1 MLGTVW
7 LDLRYAARM
16 FLKSPGFTA
25 VALLALALGIG
36 ANTAIFSV
44 VHAVLL
50 RSMPYAEPERLA
62 VLWETSRQRINR
74 RNVLSPANF
83 VELRDQAK
91 SFESMAAFYDW
102 RFNLT
107 GAGEPVEVPVQV
119 TTGNLFSVLGA
130 QAALGRTYTQEDVET
145 NRDDVA
151 VLSYGFWQAQF
162 GGARDVVG
170 KTVAINGEQLEI
182 IGVMPPEFRWF
193 IKENSRG
200 GKPAS
205 MWVPT
210 SLQVTRGRYI
220 QAVGRLRAGASFEEA
235 SAEMGTI
242 TARLEQQSP
251 DYNAAMGVALIPL
264 REQLAGELKTS
275 LMILLGAVGFVLLIA
290 CANVANLQLARA
302 ASRSKEIA
310 IRAAL
315 GAGRARV
322 IRQLLTESVI
332 LAVAGGLL
340 GLGIAA
346 WGVDAL
352 TALSPPNLIAAGE
365 VRVSLPVLGFTFVV
379 SLVTGI
385 VFGLMPALE
394 AARFDP
400 NDALKE
406 SGRGSTGGPRG
417 RRLRSAF
424 VVAQVAL
431 ALVLLVGA
439 GLMIKSFS
447 RLQAVDPGFD
457 PKNLLTMRVDL
468 PATKYE
474 EDEQIVAFYRQATER
489 LATLPG
495 VSSATAINYL
505 PFYSGLGARTSFHI
519 DGREAA
525 RPGEEPSTDV
535 RVTDENYFRTLNVP
549 LLRGRNFTPQEAAE
563 KRPVVI
569 ISEALAR
576 KYFPGEDPLGR
587 RIAVEMEENPP
598 MLEIIGIVGDVRYDK
613 LDGEL
618 YPMVYQTPP
627 QLAYRAMT
635 FVVRTGG
642 DPLSLADAVRREV
655 QSIDRDLP
663 LADVRTLESWIGESV
678 SRTRFGMLLLTIFA
692 GVALLLAAVG
702 IYGVMSYTVAQ
713 RTHEI
718 GIRMALGARG
728 ADIVRV
734 VVRQGMLLALIGIAV
749 GTTGAL
755 LLTRVISGLLYGVSA
770 TDPLTF
776 AAVALTL
783 GASALLACYVP
794 ARRAARVDPMV
805 ALRYE

>member
-1 MLGTVW
+1 MFGTVW
-7 LDLRYAARM
+7 QDVRYAARM

-50 RSMPYAEPERLA
+50 RSLPYGEPERLA
-62 VLWETSRQRINR
+62 VVWETSSR
-74 RNVLSPANF
+74 RATRHNVTSPANF
-83 VELRDQAK
+83 VELRDQTK

-107 GAGEPVEVPVQV
+107 GAGDPVEVPAQV

-130 QAALGRTYTQEDVET
+130 QAALGRTYTQEEVEAGNT
-145 NRDDVA
+145 NVA
-151 VLSYGFWQAQF
+151 VLSHGFWQSQL
-162 GGARDVVG
+162 GGARDVLG
-170 KTVAINGEQLEI
+170 KTVSINGEPVEI

-193 IKENSRG
+193 VKENSRG
-200 GKPAS
+200 GKPAA

-210 SLQVTRGRYI
+210 SFQITRGRYI
-220 QAVGRLRAGASFEEA
+220 QAVGRLRPGVSLDEA
-235 SAEMGTI
+235 RAEVQTVA
-242 TARLEQQSP
+242 ARLEQQAP
-251 DYNAAMGVALIPL
+251 DYNAGLGVALVPV
-264 REQLAGELKTS
+264 REQLAGELKTP

-302 ASRSKEIA
+302 AARSKEIA

-322 IRQLLTESVI
+322 IRQLLTESVM
-332 LAVAGGLL
+332 LAVVGGLL
-340 GLGIAA
+340 GLGVAA

-352 TALSPPNLIAAGE
+352 AALSPPNLIAAGE
-365 VRVSLPVLGFTFVV
+365 VRVSMPVLGFTFGV
-379 SLVTGI
+379 SLLTGV

-417 RRLRSAF
+417 KRLRSAF

-447 RLQAVDPGFD
+447 RLQSVDPGFD
-457 PKNLLTMRVDL
+457 PENLLTMRVDL
-468 PATKYE
+468 PATKYK
-474 EDEQIVAFYRQATER
+474 EDAAIVAFYRQAAER
-489 LATLPG
+489 LAALPG
-495 VSSATAINYL
+495 VRSATAINYL
-505 PFYSGLGARTSFHI
+505 PFYSGLGARTSFTI
-519 DGREAA
+519 EGREAP

-535 RVTDENYFRTLNVP
+535 RVTDENYFRTLNIPV
-549 LLRGRNFTPQEAAE
+549 LRGRTFTAQEAAE
-563 KRPVVI
+563 KRPVIVVT
-569 ISEALAR
+569 EALAR

-598 MLEIIGIVGDVRYDK
+598 MLEIIGVVGDARYDK
-613 LDGEL
+613 LDAEL
-618 YPMVYQTPP
+618 YPMVYHTLP
-627 QLAYRAMT
+627 QLTYNAMT
-635 FVVRTGG
+635 FVLRTDGG
-642 DPLSLADAVRREV
+642 PLALSAAARREV
-655 QSIDRDLP
+655 QQIDRDLP
-663 LADVRTLESWIGESV
+663 LADVRTLQSWIGESV
-678 SRTRFGMLLLTIFA
+678 SRTRFGTLLLTVFA

-713 RTHEI
+713 RQHEI
-718 GIRMALGARG
+718 GIRMAMGAQRR
-728 ADIVRV
+728 DVIWLV
-734 VVRQGMLLALIGIAV
+734 VGHG
-749 GTTGAL
+749 L
-755 LLTRVISGLLYGVSA
+755 LLTAAGVALGALGAFGLTRLMEGLLYGVSA

-776 AAVALTL
+776 GGVALVL
-783 GASALLACYVP
+783 SAAALLACYLP
-794 ARRAARVDPMV
+794 ARRATKVDPMT